1 MANNSTNNQNQASVI
16 NIENIV
22 NVNDKKQSIFFEIP
36 PYQRLYEWNKEQIQ
50 ILLNDIKTKFDENK
64 KDENKNKEYF
74 IGNVVVSKKSVK
86 KDQNN
91 DVKHLLIDGQQRLTT
106 LFLIGF
112 FLSYKNPSDQ
122 PKWKEFI
129 MQSDKLRISMPIR
142 EKEEEV
148 LKEFAKF
155 CNKDNKDNER
165 RKNDIFLQKLK
176 EFPQD
181 ICQNIPQAL
190 EIIVNWFEE
199 NIENNDIEGF
209 SNFIYEKVKF
219 VFVELAENTDL
230 NRFFIR
236 MNNRG
241 KQLEKHEILKARL
254 LSKFNDEDESKR
266 TLYAHIWDICSQMDN
281 YIFQKASDRV
291 ISKSNES
298 SGDSINNIIKPKNSF
313 DKPNQNKENQGKFKS
328 IVDFP
333 TFLLHVYKLT
343 YLEEHKNEIS
353 KITIDKNKLLE
364 IIKIEENTKKFIE
377 NLLKY
382 RILFDYFVIKSQ
394 DDMENSYKIRRLSKE
409 DKAYTISEKS
419 NVMPNLAMVQ
429 NYLRVARSGMSNN
442 HHHWLTP
449 FLKKLD
455 NYFSNFKSN
464 NIISEIVKFFS
475 SDFNITSEKFENNVE
490 YYIKLLINNDNLKE
504 FYKNTQSD
512 LIHFLEILDTA
523 LAKEQLQDKVLID
536 KVNEIL
542 NSKNN
547 LTTTD
552 DFVLNKFYINEK
564 ETQKCILDQGTA
576 TPHYWFYRLEYY
588 LWKNRK
594 DVSLDNYKLND
605 KNFSDIASNF
615 YFRSL
620 NSIEHVQAQSKA
632 QEWGDNAD
640 KIDNFGNLALISS
653 SFNSSLNNQDTQD
666 KYLDLQKYINKD
678 SVISLKLWLIYALS
692 EKKQSKKWTFG
703 NAQTHKEQMLEI
715 LKKSF

>member
-1 MANNSTNNQNQASVI
+1 SDFIYS
-16 NIENIV
+16 
-22 NVNDKKQSIFFEIP
+22 NVN
-36 PYQRLYEWNKEQIQ
+36 
-50 ILLNDIKTKFDENK
+50 
-64 KDENKNKEYF
+64 
-74 IGNVVVSKKSVK
+74 
-86 KDQNN
+86 
-91 DVKHLLIDGQQRLTT
+91 
-106 LFLIGF
+106 
-112 FLSYKNPSDQ
+112 
-122 PKWKEFI
+122 
-129 MQSDKLRISMPIR
+129 
-142 EKEEEV
+142 
-148 LKEFAKF
+148 
-155 CNKDNKDNER
+155 
-165 RKNDIFLQKLK
+165 
-176 EFPQD
+176 
-181 ICQNIPQAL
+181 
-190 EIIVNWFEE
+190 
-199 NIENNDIEGF
+199 
-209 SNFIYEKVKF
+209 F

-254 LSKFNDEDESKR
+254 LSNINEHKR
-266 TLYAHIWDICSQMDN
+266 AFYAHIWDICSQMDN
-281 YIFQKASDRV
+281 YIFQKASDGK
-291 ISKSNES
+291 ISKLNES
-298 SGDSINNIIKPKNSF
+298 SGEKNTIKGIIENTKQKITKSDDDE
-313 DKPNQNKENQGKFKS
+313 DKFKFKS

-343 YLEEHKNEIS
+343 YLEKNQDEIS

-364 IIKIEENTKKFIE
+364 IINTQDIDLEEFIK

-449 FLKKLD
+449 FLKFLD
-455 NYFSNFKSN
+455 KYFSDLESN
-464 NIISEIVKFFS
+464 NTISEIVKFFS
-475 SDFNITSEKFENNVE
+475 SDLNIKSEKFKDNVE
-490 YYIKLLINNDNLKE
+490 QYINSLINNNLEK
-504 FYKNTQSD
+504 FYENTQSD

-523 LAKEQLQDKVLID
+523 LAKEQAKESEINGEKKYLLEISNKVLANLSNSDEYIFTNTD
-536 KVNEIL
+536 EVEIP
-542 NSKNN
+542 N
-547 LTTTD
+547 
-552 DFVLNKFYINEK
+552 
-564 ETQKCILDQGTA
+564 LDQGTA

-588 LWKNRK
+588 LWKNSK
-594 DVSLDNYKLND
+594 DVSLKNYKLNN

-620 NSIEHVQAQSKA
+620 ISIEHVQAQSKT
-632 QEWGDNAD
+632 QGWGDDAD

-692 EKKQSKKWTFG
+692 EKDQSKWTFG

>member
-1 MANNSTNNQNQASVI
+1 
-16 NIENIV
+16 
-22 NVNDKKQSIFFEIP
+22 
-36 PYQRLYEWNKEQIQ
+36 
-50 ILLNDIKTKFDENK
+50 
-64 KDENKNKEYF
+64 
-74 IGNVVVSKKSVK
+74 
-86 KDQNN
+86 
-91 DVKHLLIDGQQRLTT
+91 
-106 LFLIGF
+106 
-112 FLSYKNPSDQ
+112 
-122 PKWKEFI
+122 
-129 MQSDKLRISMPIR
+129 
-142 EKEEEV
+142 
-148 LKEFAKF
+148 
-155 CNKDNKDNER
+155 
-165 RKNDIFLQKLK
+165 
-176 EFPQD
+176 
-181 ICQNIPQAL
+181 
-190 EIIVNWFEE
+190 
-199 NIENNDIEGF
+199 

-254 LSKFNDEDESKR
+254 LSKIIDKDEKTLITNKDEK

-281 YIFQKASDRV
+281 YIFQKASDRK
-291 ISKSNES
+291 ISSIKES
-298 SGDSINNIIKPKNSF
+298 DENDNSIDKIIQFEESF
-313 DKPNQNKENQGKFKS
+313 KKPNQDEEEQEKFKS

-343 YLEEHKNEIS
+343 FLEEKQNENNDKNF
-353 KITIDKNKLLE
+353 TIDKNKLLE
-364 IIKIEENTKKFIE
+364 IIKIEEKESREKAKKFIE

-449 FLKKLD
+449 FLKFLD
-455 NYFSNFKSN
+455 KYFSDLESN
-464 NIISEIVKFFS
+464 NTISEIVKFFS
-475 SDFNITSEKFENNVE
+475 SDLNIKSEKFKDNVE
-490 YYIKLLINNDNLKE
+490 QYINSLINNNLEK
-504 FYKNTQSD
+504 FYENTQSD

-523 LAKEQLQDKVLID
+523 LAKEQAKESEINGEKKYLLEISNKVLANLSNSDEYIFTNTD
-536 KVNEIL
+536 EVEIP
-542 NSKNN
+542 N
-547 LTTTD
+547 
-552 DFVLNKFYINEK
+552 
-564 ETQKCILDQGTA
+564 LDQGTA

-588 LWKNRK
+588 LWKNSK
-594 DVSLDNYKLND
+594 DVSLKNYKLNN

-620 NSIEHVQAQSKA
+620 ISIEHVQAQSKT
-632 QEWGDNAD
+632 QGWGDDAD

-692 EKKQSKKWTFG
+692 EKDQSKWTFG

>member
-50 ILLNDIKTKFDENK
+50 TLLNDIKTNES
-64 KDENKNKEYF
+64 KNEYF
-74 IGNVVVSKKSVK
+74 IGNVVVSQ
-86 KDQNN
+86 KD
-91 DVKHLLIDGQQRLTT
+91 DKYLLIDGQQRLTT

-112 FLSYKNPSDQ
+112 YLSYKKYNDWQ
-122 PKWKEFI
+122 NFI
-129 MQSDKLRISMPIR
+129 INDNKLRMSMPIR
-142 EKEEEV
+142 EKEEKV

-155 CNKDNKDNER
+155 CSDKKDDN
-165 RKNDIFLQKLK
+165 NLFLQEIKK
-176 EFPQD
+176 FPQD

-190 EIIVNWFEE
+190 ETIVNWFEE

-209 SNFIYEKVKF
+209 SNFIYSNVKF

-254 LSKFNDEDESKR
+254 LKNMDNER
-266 TLYAHIWDICSQMDN
+266 TFYAHIWDICSQMDN

-298 SGDSINNIIKPKNSF
+298 SEDNYINNIIQPEESF
-313 DKPNQNKENQGKFKS
+313 DKPNQDKANQGKFKS

-353 KITIDKNKLLE
+353 LEEHKKEISKITIDKNKLLE
-364 IIKIEENTKKFIE
+364 IIKIEQKEIEKAKKFIE

-394 DDMENSYKIRRLSKE
+394 DDMENSYKIRRLTKNKNNTYS
-409 DKAYTISEKS
+409 ISEDS
-419 NVMPNLAMVQ
+419 NAMPELAMVQ

-449 FLKKLD
+449 FLKFLDKLYKEIKF
-455 NYFSNFKSN
+455 NFSFDKLSDDE
-464 NIISEIVKFFS
+464 NIINKIQIKDGNINFD
-475 SDFNITSEKFENNVE
+475 DFITSDKNVDQ
-490 YYIKLLINNDNLKE
+490 KNLI
-504 FYKNTQSD
+504 S
-512 LIHFLEILDTA
+512 FLEILDTA

-542 NSKNN
+542 NSENN
-547 LTTTD
+547 LKATGNVD
-552 DFVLNKFYINEK
+552 LNKFYIKEH

-576 TPHYWFYRLEYY
+576 TLHYWFYRLEYY
-588 LWKNRK
+588 LWKNAEANNNK
-594 DVSLDNYKLND
+594 VKICD
-605 KNFSDIASNF
+605 KEMDKKKFDNF

-632 QEWGDNAD
+632 QEWGEV
-640 KIDNFGNLALISS
+640 DNFGNLALISS
-653 SFNSSLNNQDTQD
+653 SFNSSLNNQDVPS
-666 KYLDLQKYINKD
+666 KYRDFQKRYIDDTKKA
-678 SVISLKLWLIYALS
+678 VISLKLWLIYALAKDND
-692 EKKQSKKWTFG
+692 EITWTFVK
-703 NAQTHKEQMLEI
+703 AKKHKIQMLKI
-715 LKKSF
+715 LKNSFKSDQDKA

>member
-1 MANNSTNNQNQASVI
+1 
-16 NIENIV
+16 
-22 NVNDKKQSIFFEIP
+22 
-36 PYQRLYEWNKEQIQ
+36 
-50 ILLNDIKTKFDENK
+50 
-64 KDENKNKEYF
+64 
-74 IGNVVVSKKSVK
+74 
-86 KDQNN
+86 
-91 DVKHLLIDGQQRLTT
+91 
-106 LFLIGF
+106 
-112 FLSYKNPSDQ
+112 
-122 PKWKEFI
+122 
-129 MQSDKLRISMPIR
+129 MPIR

-155 CNKDNKDNER
+155 CKDNQNNV
-165 RKNDIFLQKLK
+165 RKNDIFLQEIKK
-176 EFPQD
+176 FPQD

-199 NIENNDIEGF
+199 NIKENTNEF
-209 SNFIYEKVKF
+209 SDEFSEFSKFIYSNVKF

-281 YIFQKASDRV
+281 YIFQKASDRK
-291 ISKSNES
+291 ISSIKES
-298 SGDSINNIIKPKNSF
+298 DENDNSIDKIIQFEESF
-313 DKPNQNKENQGKFKS
+313 KKPNQDEEEQEKFKS

-343 YLEEHKNEIS
+343 FLEEKQNENNDKNF
-353 KITIDKNKLLE
+353 TIDKNKLLE
-364 IIKIEENTKKFIE
+364 IIKIEEKESTKTFME
-377 NLLKY
+377 NLLIY
-382 RILFDYFVIKSQ
+382 RILFDYFVIKGQ
-394 DDMENSYKIRRLSKE
+394 DDEENSYKIRRLTKNTKNNTYS
-409 DKAYTISEKS
+409 ISEDS
-419 NVMPNLAMVQ
+419 NVMPELAMVQ

-449 FLKKLD
+449 FLKFL
-455 NYFSNFKSN
+455 Y
-464 NIISEIVKFFS
+464 
-475 SDFNITSEKFENNVE
+475 EK
-490 YYIKLLINNDNLKE
+490 IKLEIAYDEIENINKQKE
-504 FYKNTQSD
+504 FQITIDGCNIATNFQDFLNKLNPNENIKKE
-512 LIHFLEILDTA
+512 LIEFLENLDTA
-523 LAKEQLQDKVLID
+523 LAKEQASTKDDKNDLLVISNNVLRELEIE
-536 KVNEIL
+536 NEQMSVKDTFFTEEDIP
-542 NSKNN
+542 N
-547 LTTTD
+547 
-552 DFVLNKFYINEK
+552 
-564 ETQKCILDQGTA
+564 LDQGTA

-588 LWKNRK
+588 LWKYSKTEYNE
-594 DVSLDNYKLND
+594 KLKEID
-605 KNFSDIASNF
+605 WENFSKIASNF

-632 QEWGDNAD
+632 QEWKNDKD

-692 EKKQSKKWTFG
+692 KKDQSKWTFD

-715 LKKSF
+715 LKKSLKSN

>member
-22 NVNDKKQSIFFEIP
+22 NINDKKQSIFFEIP
-36 PYQRLYEWNKEQIQ
+36 PYQRLYEWDKEQIQ
-50 ILLNDIKTKFDENK
+50 TLLNDIKTNES
-64 KDENKNKEYF
+64 KNEYF
-74 IGNVVVSKKSVK
+74 IGNVVVSQ
-86 KDQNN
+86 KD
-91 DVKHLLIDGQQRLTT
+91 DKYLLIDGQQRLTT

-112 FLSYKNPSDQ
+112 YLSYKKYNDWQ
-122 PKWKEFI
+122 NFI
-129 MQSDKLRISMPIR
+129 INDNKLRMSMPIR
-142 EKEEEV
+142 EKEEKV

-155 CNKDNKDNER
+155 CKDNQNNE
-165 RKNDIFLQKLK
+165 RKNDILLQEIKK
-176 EFPQD
+176 FPQD

-190 EIIVNWFEE
+190 ETIVNWFEE

-209 SNFIYEKVKF
+209 SNFIYSNVKF

-254 LSKFNDEDESKR
+254 LKNMDNER
-266 TLYAHIWDICSQMDN
+266 TFYAHIWDICSQMDN

-298 SGDSINNIIKPKNSF
+298 SEDNYINNIIQPEESF
-313 DKPNQNKENQGKFKS
+313 DKPNQDKANQGKFKS

-353 KITIDKNKLLE
+353 LEEHKKEISKITIDKNKLLE
-364 IIKIEENTKKFIE
+364 IIKIEQKEIEKAKKFIE

-382 RILFDYFVIKSQ
+382 RILFDYFVVKGI
-394 DDMENSYKIRRLSKE
+394 DDMENSYKIRRLTKNTKNNTYS
-409 DKAYTISEKS
+409 ISEES
-419 NVMPNLAMVQ
+419 NEMPNLAMVQ

-455 NYFSNFKSN
+455 NYFSNLESN
-464 NIISEIVKFFS
+464 NTISEIVKNFS
-475 SDFNITSEKFENNVE
+475 NDLNIKSENFKDNAEK
-490 YYIKLLINNDNLKE
+490 YINSLINNDNLKE
-504 FYKNTQSD
+504 FYTKTQLD

-542 NSKNN
+542 NSENN

-564 ETQKCILDQGTA
+564 ETRKCILDQGTA

-588 LWKNRK
+588 LWKDAK
-594 DVSLDNYKLND
+594 VDNNNKVKICHKEMD
-605 KNFSDIASNF
+605 KKKFDNF
-615 YFRSL
+615 YFRNL

-632 QEWGDNAD
+632 NENDWNN
-640 KIDNFGNLALISS
+640 KNIDNFGNLALISS

-678 SVISLKLWLIYALS
+678 SVISLKLWLIYALI
-692 EKKQSKKWTFG
+692 EENQLNWTFKK
-703 NAQTHKEQMLEI
+703 AKKHKIQMLKI
-715 LKKSF
+715 LKNSFKSQSR

>member
-1 MANNSTNNQNQASVI
+1 MANNSTNNQNQAK
-16 NIENIV
+16 IENISGAK
-22 NVNDKKQSIFFEIP
+22 DIFFEIP

-50 ILLNDIKTKFDENK
+50 TLLNDIKTKFDENNN
-64 KDENKNKEYF
+64 EENKEYF
-74 IGNVVVSKKSVK
+74 IGNVVVSQ
-86 KDQNN
+86 KD
-91 DVKHLLIDGQQRLTT
+91 DKYLLIDGQQRLTT

-112 FLSYKNPSDQ
+112 YLSYKNPTYKNPSDQ

-155 CNKDNKDNER
+155 CKDNQNNE
-165 RKNDIFLQKLK
+165 RKNDILLQEIKK
-176 EFPQD
+176 FPQD

-190 EIIVNWFEE
+190 ETIVNWFKENIKEE
-199 NIENNDIEGF
+199 NIKEF
-209 SNFIYEKVKF
+209 SNFIYKKVNF
-219 VFVELAENTDL
+219 VFVELAQNTDL

-254 LSKFNDEDESKR
+254 LSKITNKDEK

-281 YIFQKASDRV
+281 YIFQKASDRK
-291 ISKSNES
+291 ISELDESNK
-298 SGDSINNIIKPKNSF
+298 DTIDTIDTIIKESF
-313 DKPNQNKENQGKFKS
+313 DKPNQDKENQGKFKS
-328 IVDFP
+328 IVDFSI
-333 TFLLHVYKLT
+333 FLLHVYKLT

-353 KITIDKNKLLE
+353 LEEHKKEISKITIDKNKLLE
-364 IIKIEENTKKFIE
+364 IIKIEQKEIEKAKKFIE

-419 NVMPNLAMVQ
+419 NEMSDLAMVQ

-449 FLKKLD
+449 FLKFLD
-455 NYFSNFKSN
+455 DK
-464 NIISEIVKFFS
+464 
-475 SDFNITSEKFENNVE
+475 
-490 YYIKLLINNDNLKE
+490 IKLEIPYNEVSNDNMTTQINNFDNLVIND
-504 FYKNTQSD
+504 YDSSN
-512 LIHFLEILDTA
+512 LVIFLENLDTA
-523 LAKEQLQDKVLID
+523 LAKEQAKEVEINGKKKDLLEISNEVLKKLKIEND
-536 KVNEIL
+536 QIGIEN
-542 NSKNN
+542 
-547 LTTTD
+547 T
-552 DFVLNKFYINEK
+552 FFNKNEK
-564 ETQKCILDQGTA
+564 DITNLDQGTA

-588 LWKNRK
+588 LWKNAK
-594 DVSLDNYKLND
+594 VDNNKVEICD
-605 KNFSDIASNF
+605 KEMDKKKFDNF
-615 YFRSL
+615 YFRNL

-632 QEWGDNAD
+632 QGWGEV
-640 KIDNFGNLALISS
+640 DNFGNLALISS
-653 SFNSSLNNQDTQD
+653 SFNSSLSNQDTQD

-692 EKKQSKKWTFG
+692 EKDQSNWTFDK
-703 NAQTHKEQMLEI
+703 AQEHKNQMLGV
-715 LKKSF
+715 LKNSFKSKQDKA

>member
-1 MANNSTNNQNQASVI
+1 MANNSTNNQNQAK
-16 NIENIV
+16 IENISGAK
-22 NVNDKKQSIFFEIP
+22 DIFFEIP

-50 ILLNDIKTKFDENK
+50 TLLNDIKTKF
-64 KDENKNKEYF
+64 DENKNKEYF
-74 IGNVVVSKKSVK
+74 IGNVVVSKKDDK
-86 KDQNN
+86 Y
-91 DVKHLLIDGQQRLTT
+91 LLIDGQQRLTT

-112 FLSYKNPSDQ
+112 FLSYKNPTYKNPSDQ

-155 CNKDNKDNER
+155 CKDNQNNEI
-165 RKNDIFLQKLK
+165 KNDIFLQEIKK
-176 EFPQD
+176 FPQD

-190 EIIVNWFEE
+190 ETIVNWFKE
-199 NIENNDIEGF
+199 NIEENTDEF
-209 SNFIYEKVKF
+209 SDEFSEFSKFIYSNVKF
-219 VFVELAENTDL
+219 VFVELAQNTDL

-254 LSKFNDEDESKR
+254 LSNINENERAF
-266 TLYAHIWDICSQMDN
+266 YAHIWDICSQMDN
-281 YIFQKASDRV
+281 YIFQKASDRK
-291 ISKSNES
+291 ISELDES
-298 SGDSINNIIKPKNSF
+298 DKNTIDIIIKGSF
-313 DKPNQNKENQGKFKS
+313 DKPNQDKENQGKFKS

-333 TFLLHVYKLT
+333 TFLLHVYKIC
-343 YLEEHKNEIS
+343 NEQD
-353 KITIDKNKLLE
+353 ITIDKNKLLE
-364 IIKIEENTKKFIE
+364 IIKIEQKAKKFIE
-377 NLLKY
+377 NLLKH
-382 RILFDYFVIKSQ
+382 RILFDYFVVKGI
-394 DDMENSYKIRRLSKE
+394 DDVENSYKIRRLT
-409 DKAYTISEKS
+409 DNTYTISKDS
-419 NVMPNLAMVQ
+419 NEMPNLAMVQ

-512 LIHFLEILDTA
+512 LIHFLENLDTA
-523 LAKEQLQDKVLID
+523 LAKEQLQDNDLIK

-542 NSKNN
+542 NSENN
-547 LTTTD
+547 LEATGNVD
-552 DFVLNKFYINEK
+552 LNKFYINEH

-588 LWKNRK
+588 LWKYSETDK
-594 DVSLDNYKLND
+594 LKETELDK
-605 KNFSDIASNF
+605 KKFSDIASNF

-632 QEWGDNAD
+632 QEWGEV
-640 KIDNFGNLALISS
+640 DNFGNLALISS
-653 SFNSSLNNQDTQD
+653 SFNSSLNNQDVPS
-666 KYLDLQKYINKD
+666 KYRDFQKRYIDDTKKA
-678 SVISLKLWLIYALS
+678 VISLKLWLIYALAKDND
-692 EKKQSKKWTFG
+692 EITWTFVK
-703 NAQTHKEQMLEI
+703 AKKHKIQMLKI
-715 LKKSF
+715 LKNSFKSDQDKA

>member
-22 NVNDKKQSIFFEIP
+22 NINDKKQSIFFEIP
-36 PYQRLYEWNKEQIQ
+36 PYQRLYEWDKEQIQ
-50 ILLNDIKTKFDENK
+50 TLLNDIKTNES
-64 KDENKNKEYF
+64 KNEYF
-74 IGNVVVSKKSVK
+74 IGNVVVSQ
-86 KDQNN
+86 KD
-91 DVKHLLIDGQQRLTT
+91 DKYLLIDGQQRLTT

-112 FLSYKNPSDQ
+112 YLSYKKYNDWQ
-122 PKWKEFI
+122 NFI
-129 MQSDKLRISMPIR
+129 INDNKLRVSMPIR
-142 EKEEEV
+142 EKEEKV

-155 CNKDNKDNER
+155 CSDKKDDN
-165 RKNDIFLQKLK
+165 NLFLQEIKK
-176 EFPQD
+176 FPQD

-190 EIIVNWFEE
+190 EAIVNWFKENIKEE
-199 NIENNDIEGF
+199 NIKEF
-209 SNFIYEKVKF
+209 SNFIYKKVNF
-219 VFVELAENTDL
+219 VFVELAQNTDL

-254 LSKFNDEDESKR
+254 LSKITNKDEK

-281 YIFQKASDRV
+281 YIFQKASDRK
-291 ISKSNES
+291 ISELDESNK
-298 SGDSINNIIKPKNSF
+298 DTIDTIIKESF
-313 DKPNQNKENQGKFKS
+313 DKPNQDKENQGKFKS

-333 TFLLHVYKLT
+333 TFLLHVYKICN
-343 YLEEHKNEIS
+343 KQDIA
-353 KITIDKNKLLE
+353 IDKNKLLE
-364 IIKIEENTKKFIE
+364 IIKIEQKEIEQKAKKFIE

-394 DDMENSYKIRRLSKE
+394 DDMENSYKIRRLTKKYST
-409 DKAYTISEKS
+409 YTISEDS
-419 NVMPNLAMVQ
+419 NVMPDLAMVQ

-475 SDFNITSEKFENNVE
+475 SNFNITSEKFENNVE

-523 LAKEQLQDKVLID
+523 LAKEQASIKDDKNDLLVISNFTEED
-536 KVNEIL
+536 IP
-542 NSKNN
+542 N
-547 LTTTD
+547 LD
-552 DFVLNKFYINEK
+552 R
-564 ETQKCILDQGTA
+564 GTA
-576 TPHYWFYRLEYY
+576 TLHYWFYRLEYY
-588 LWKNRK
+588 LWKNAE
-594 DVSLDNYKLND
+594 VNGD
-605 KNFSDIASNF
+605 KVKICGKEMDKKKFDNF

-632 QEWGDNAD
+632 NENDWTNEN
-640 KIDNFGNLALISS
+640 IDNFGNLALISS
-653 SFNSSLNNQDTQD
+653 SFNSSLNNHDVPS
-666 KYLDLQKYINKD
+666 KYRDFQKRYMDNKKA
-678 SVISLKLWLIYALS
+678 VISLKLWLIYALANKDG
-692 EKKQSKKWTFG
+692 EDKIAWTFG
-703 NAQTHKEQMLEI
+703 KAQEHKSQMLEV
-715 LKKSF
+715 LKNSFESN